1 MFVIKFNYICK
12 VNKTRNTK
20 RNDMKTIEELNAK
33 MVLIAKA
40 NGLTYEQFR
49 KLPRKKFIQM
59 CNIYNQKKE
68 L

>member
-12 VNKTRNTK
+12 VNKTQNTK

-59 CNIYNQKKE
+59 CNIYNQKNE